1 MKQLIK
7 SATVYKADFGMDAT
21 ALHNKLA
28 DHYFQECAP
37 TQLRSVGFLP
47 PGETCPMAAEF
58 KNGFAFRVRVDQK
71 SIPATV
77 IKRYVDEQSAVIQQ
91 DTGRKLS
98 KKELAE
104 LKEEA
109 LYELAKQ
116 AFPRTA
122 IITCFYQQTTGYLII
137 PTTSQKLADCI
148 TTALVKAAGSVKTE
162 TIHVSDVKHG
172 LTTRLK
178 DWAHGK
184 EGAFGVFEP
193 CAAAALQ
200 QGDRKISITM
210 GSLNGA
216 YQAIKEALASSFQVT
231 SMGFTHDGD
240 TEFRLTH
247 DFKLKSIEFAHTD
260 TEEEDGDDVP
270 SFYAQATLE
279 VDTVSAVITDM
290 IEMIGHGKEEAAEG
304 KEPTG
309 EAAE

>member
-1 MKQLIK
+1 MKQIIK

-28 DHYFQECAP
+28 DHYFQECTP

-47 PGETCPMAAEF
+47 PSESCSMTAEF
-58 KNGFAFRVRVDQK
+58 KGGFAFRVRVDEKQ
-71 SIPATV
+71 IPASV
-77 IKRYVDEQSAVIQQ
+77 INQKVNEAAERIKELDNR
-91 DTGRKLS
+91 TPG
-98 KKELAE
+98 KKERAE
-104 LKEEA
+104 IKDEVLM
-109 LYELAKQ
+109 ELAKQ

-122 IITCFYQQTTGYLII
+122 IITCFYQQTTGYLIV
-137 PTTSQKLADCI
+137 PTTSQKLADII

-162 TIHVSDVKHG
+162 TIHISDVKHG

-178 DWAHGK
+178 EWAQGK

-210 GSLNGA
+210 GSLNEA

-231 SMGFTHDGD
+231 SMGFTHYGD

-279 VDTVSAVITDM
+279 VDAVSAVITDL
-290 IEMIGHGKEEAAEG
+290 IDMIGHGKEEAAQDE
-304 KEPTG
+304 EPTG
-309 EAAE
+309 EPAK